1 MFVTVLAP
9 ELIAAVA
16 PLSAIGGQ
24 MAGGYATMAAAHG
37 AASATPSS
45 MDPMALVAHSALH
58 AHHGI
63 AQGMGAEGMAVH
75 AMTVATMGLSGATY
89 AAGEAANMATL
100 GL

>member
-24 MAGGYATMAAAHG
+24 MAGGYATLAAAHG
-37 AASATPSS
+37 STIATPAN
-45 MDPMALVAHSALH
+45 MDPMGQAAHVALH
-58 AHHGI
+58 AHHGM

-75 AMTVATMGLSGATY
+75 AMTVATMGLNGAVY